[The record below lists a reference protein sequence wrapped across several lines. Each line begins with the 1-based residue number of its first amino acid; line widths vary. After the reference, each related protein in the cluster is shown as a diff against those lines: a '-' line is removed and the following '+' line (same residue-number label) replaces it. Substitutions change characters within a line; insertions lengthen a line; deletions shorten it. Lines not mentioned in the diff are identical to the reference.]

1 MFDKVVDRPLKIGRF
16 TLILWI
22 SLADSAPR
30 LGYYL

>member
-1 MFDKVVDRPLKIGRF
+1 MFEKVVDRPLNIGHF
-16 TLILWI
+16 TLVLWI